1 MPERNKALIELNL
14 PFKDGTLFSEDEGL
28 IFNIQRFSI
37 HDGPGIRTTIFMK
50 GCPLRC
56 EWCSNPESQDFFP
69 NLMVRDIQC
78 KGCGQC
84 VLACSRGAM
93 TINEKARKI
102 DWGKCDQ
109 CLQCISSCIYQSLNV
124 CGKYLKLGEVLTEV
138 LKDKAFYKNSGG
150 GITVSGGEP
159 LSQGKFVAN
168 LLELCKKDGLHTV
181 LDTAGYAS
189 WEILNEVLQFV
200 DLVLFDIKHL
210 DPGEHQRVTD
220 VENHLIIENF
230 IKASRRIRIWL
241 RIPLIAGF
249 NDSEEHIGRIAH
261 LGKTNGIEKISL
273 LPYHEGGKT
282 KCEQLGRPYLF
293 SGGKAPSEEH
303 MMRLKEMIERKGI
316 RVSIGS

>member
-1 MPERNKALIELNL
+1 M
-14 PFKDGTLFSEDEGL
+14 
-28 IFNIQRFSI
+28 
-37 HDGPGIRTTIFMK
+37 
-50 GCPLRC
+50 
-56 EWCSNPESQDFFP
+56 
-69 NLMVRDIQC
+69 
-78 KGCGQC
+78 
-84 VLACSRGAM
+84 
-93 TINEKARKI
+93 
-102 DWGKCDQ
+102 
-109 CLQCISSCIYQSLNV
+109 
-124 CGKYLKLGEVLTEV
+124 KLGEVLTEV
-138 LKDKAFYKNSGG
+138 SKDEAFYKNSGG

-159 LSQGKFVAN
+159 LSQGRFVAH
-168 LLELCKKDGLHTV
+168 LLKLCKKNGLHTV

-210 DPGEHQRVTD
+210 DPGEHQRVTG

-230 IKASRRIRIWL
+230 IKASRRISIWL

>member
-1 MPERNKALIELNL
+1 MLSSTFHSKMVPLC
-14 PFKDGTLFSEDEGL
+14 SEDEGL

-84 VLACSRGAM
+84 VLACSRGAI
-93 TINEKARKI
+93 TINEKSRKI

-109 CLQCISSCIYQSLNV
+109 CLQCITSCIYQSLNV
-124 CGKYLKLGEVLTEV
+124 CGKYVKPAEVLTEV

-168 LLELCKKDGLHTV
+168 LLELCKKEGLHTV
-181 LDTAGYAS
+181 VDTAGYAS
-189 WEILNEVLQFV
+189 WEIMNEVLQFA

-210 DPGEHQRVTD
+210 DPGEHQRVTG
-220 VENHLIIENF
+220 VENHLIIENL
-230 IKASRRIRIWL
+230 IKASRRISIWL
-241 RIPLIAGF
+241 RIPLIASF
-249 NDSEEHIGRIAH
+249 NDSEEHIERIAH
-261 LGKTNGIEKISL
+261 LGKENGVEKISL

-282 KCEQLGRPYLF
+282 KCNQLGRPYLF
-293 SGGKAPSEEH
+293 SEGKAPSEEQ

-316 RVSIGS
+316 RVSIGN